1 MSDKDSPQNV
11 IDSYRKKRQQ
21 RTPFIVGGIAVAL
34 VVIGIL
40 LLALW
45 LTGGGGTGVALFASD
60 TPTPTETFT
69 PTLTPTVTL
78 TPSPTNTLAPTDTA
92 EPTVTNTPEGPFI
105 YVVQENDTCVSI
117 AEQFQVDYLYLIQ
130 LNGLTSDCLIR
141 VGDELLIP
149 PPGSSTPTPTPLPE
163 NMPPGTRI
171 DYTVLPLDSLGSIA
185 EKFNST
191 VERLRQDNEELL
203 AANQEISGVED
214 TIYPGQVLVVVVNIA
229 TPFPTNTPGISDR
242 LTQQAQLTQTVT
254 PTP

>member
-45 LTGGGGTGVALFASD
+45 LTGGDGQSLALFASD

-78 TPSPTNTLAPTDTA
+78 TPTPTNTAAPTDTP
-92 EPTVTNTPEGPFI
+92 EPTFTSIPSEPFI

-117 AEQFQVDYLYLIQ
+117 AEQFEIDYLYLIQ
-130 LNGLTSDCLIR
+130 LNGLTSDCIIR

-171 DYTVLPLDSLGSIA
+171 EYTVLPLDSLGSIA

-203 AANQEISGVED
+203 AANQEISGIED
-214 TIYPGQVLVVVVNIA
+214 TIYPGQVLIVVVNIA
-229 TPFPTNTPGISDR
+229 TPVPTSTPGISDR
-242 LTQQAQLTQTVT
+242 LTQQAELTQTLT
-254 PTP
+254 PAP